1 MSDAALKIAADA
13 GHILH
18 DTRRVPRVEPL
29 RFTRMPAL
37 LAAAGFA
44 LGILLSLHVWQRPAI
59 LLIATLLCIGITMV
73 ALQYALRIAW
83 LPVAAVWVCAGLWCV
98 EVQPVPS
105 PQNPLLH
112 YADGLSRTVNGSVV
126 RSGRLLAAPHGAGD
140 ESVDIAVDAVED
152 VQPDTTQMVPV
163 DGGIRLT
170 VFDPADNKGKRNA
183 VAPGVVASNL
193 PATTYDSSD
202 TESVE
207 NDAAL
212 PALHCGD
219 RIIAAMQL
227 RPPPRY
233 FDPGVW
239 DYAGYLLTQG
249 IGVHAS
255 LAAGRVQVLSPTH
268 APLGCRILAA
278 QQWAANKMLAY
289 TASAANLRLP
299 AALRLSAED
308 AGMLNAMLFGDRSRL
323 DHALRTG
330 FERTGSF
337 HLFVVSGLHLGIVAG
352 AIFLLLRRL
361 RVPLLTNTLLT
372 LLLALGYALLT
383 GWGVPVQRALAMT
396 AIFLIT
402 RLLWRE
408 RNVLNALGV
417 AALAVLALAPRSL
430 FDASFQMTFLAL
442 LAIGGIAIP
451 LGERT
456 FLPYARGARQ
466 IEAVDLDITLPPR
479 VMQFR
484 VMLRLLGLHLQPL
497 LGRRARRL
505 PALMAR
511 LFFWSAE
518 LVLIGVVA
526 EFLMV
531 MPMAIYFHRATVFAI
546 PANLLSIPL
555 ICILVPAAM
564 LTFLLALISPALACV
579 PGAATAAMLHGITAV
594 IGHASRL
601 AIADLRMPSPG
612 AWAIVAA
619 CMLWCFAL
627 WAVRRRRVWMITGV
641 VALPVAA
648 LILLWPWPAY
658 TVHGAMEV
666 TTIDVGQGDSVLVV
680 SPEGHTLLV
689 DAGGPIGGPFAQSNV
704 DIGEE
709 VVSPYLW
716 SRRIRR
722 LDAVALTHAHSDH
735 IGGMEAVLRNFRPRE
750 LWVGTNPMTPAY
762 RALLAEAAS
771 LNITVRKFTAGNTF
785 AFSGLQVDV
794 LAPQPGYV
802 PGPEATNNDSLVLD
816 VHYGQASALLEGDA
830 EAPSERAMLAAGR
843 VHPATLLKVGHHG
856 SRSSSIPEFLAAAA
870 PVDAAIS
877 CGRRNPFGHPRV
889 EVIDEFADAH
899 TRLYRT
905 DTMGVSTFLMD
916 ADGGIT
922 AKSYA
927 SQ

>member
-1 MSDAALKIAADA
+1 MSDAASE
-13 GHILH
+13 HILRN
-18 DTRRVPRVEPL
+18 TRRTPRIEPL
-29 RFTRMPAL
+29 RFARMPAL
-37 LAAAGFA
+37 LAAAAFA
-44 LGILLSLHVWQRPAI
+44 LGILLSQNIWQPPVI
-59 LLIATLLCIGITMV
+59 LLIATLLCIGLTFI
-73 ALQYALRIAW
+73 ALQRALRIAW

-98 EVQPVPS
+98 EIQPMPS
-105 PQNPLLH
+105 PQSELLH
-112 YADGLSRTVNGSVV
+112 YADGLSRSVSGRVV
-126 RSGRLLAAPHGAGD
+126 RSGHVLAQPHGQSD
-140 ESVDIAVDAVED
+140 LESVDIAVDEIED
-152 VQPDTTQMVPV
+152 VQPDSTQMVPV
-163 DGGIRLT
+163 SGGIRLT
-170 VFDPADNKGKRNA
+170 VFNPEQHDARPR
-183 VAPGVVASNL
+183 VAPGVV
-193 PATTYDSSD
+193 TTTDTSD
-202 TESVE
+202 TESIE
-207 NDAAL
+207 SASSL

-219 RIIAAMQL
+219 RIVAAMQL

-249 IGVHAS
+249 VGAHAS
-255 LAAGRVQVLSPTH
+255 LAAGKVQILSPER
-268 APLGCRILAA
+268 APLSCRIFAV
-278 QQWAANKMLAY
+278 QQWAAAKMLAY
-289 TASAANLRLP
+289 TESSRNQRLP
-299 AALRLSAED
+299 MALRLSVED

-323 DHALRTG
+323 DRGLRTG

-337 HLFVVSGLHLGIVAG
+337 HLFVVSGLHLGIIAG
-352 AIFLLLRRL
+352 GIFLLLRRL
-361 RVPLLTNTLLT
+361 RTPLLANTLLT
-372 LLLALGYALLT
+372 LALALGYAVLT

-396 AIFLIT
+396 AIFLAT

-451 LGERT
+451 LGERS
-456 FLPYARGARQ
+456 FIPYARGSRQ
-466 IEAVDLDITLPPR
+466 IEAVDLDLTLPPR
-479 VMQFR
+479 VAQFR
-484 VMLRLLGLHLQPL
+484 VMLRLLGEHLQPL
-497 LGRRARRL
+497 LGRSARRL
-505 PALMAR
+505 PAFLAR

-518 LVLIGVVA
+518 LLLIGMVA

-531 MPMAIYFHRATVFAI
+531 MPMAIYFHRATALAI

-555 ICILVPAAM
+555 IAILVPAAM

-579 PGAATAAMLHGITAV
+579 PGAATAAMLHAITAV

-601 AIADLRMPSPG
+601 SIADLRMPSPG
-612 AWAIVAA
+612 AWAIAAA
-619 CMLWCFAL
+619 CALWCFAI
-627 WAVRRRRVWMITGV
+627 WGVRRRRAWAWAG
-641 VALPVAA
+641 VAA
-648 LILLWPWPAY
+648 LPAAACLLLWPWPAY

-666 TTIDVGQGDSVLVV
+666 TTIDVGQGDSILVV

-689 DAGGPIGGPFAQSNV
+689 DAGGPIGGPFAQTNM

-750 LWVGTNPMTPAY
+750 LWVGINPMTPAY
-762 RALLAEAAS
+762 RSLLAEAAS
-771 LNITVRKFTAGNTF
+771 LNITVRHFAAGDDF
-785 AFSGLQVDV
+785 VFYHLQIAV
-794 LAPQPGYV
+794 LAPQPNYV
-802 PGPEATNNDSLVLD
+802 PQPEATNNDSLVLD

-830 EAPSERAMLAAGR
+830 EAPSEHAMLAAGL

-856 SRSSSIPEFLAAAA
+856 SRTSTTLEFLAAAM

-889 EVIDEFADAH
+889 EVLDEFAAAH

-905 DTMGVSTFLMD
+905 DTMGVSTFLLNS
-916 ADGGIT
+916 DGRIQS
-922 AKSYA
+922 KSYA
-927 SQ
+927 SNP